1 MGLYIKQDFD
11 QRSKVQEGIVA
22 ELNRRAKETSQ
33 LQDRPDGVD
42 DSQYINGTK
51 NTTSLAGVW
60 IFILFLAIGLAIWLI
75 VK

>member
-1 MGLYIKQDFD
+1 MSLFIKQEDK
-11 QRSKVQEGIVA
+11 RSELQDKLAA
-22 ELNRRAKETSQ
+22 ELNRRAKEKSQ

-60 IFILFLAIGLAIWLI
+60 IFILFLAVGLAIWLI

>member
-1 MGLYIKQDFD
+1 MGLYIKQDVD

-33 LQDRPDGVD
+33 LQDRPDGVN